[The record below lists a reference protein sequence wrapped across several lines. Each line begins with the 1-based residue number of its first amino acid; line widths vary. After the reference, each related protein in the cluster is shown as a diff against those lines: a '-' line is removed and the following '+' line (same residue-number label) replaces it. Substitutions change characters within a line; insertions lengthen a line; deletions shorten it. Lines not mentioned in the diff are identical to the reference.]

1 MGGNQWRVGGGGR
14 DSDSNFYNKTRLKG
28 SSRGELGKVKDS
40 GEGWTRR
47 FLHHD
52 ASTAAATRVAI
63 LLFVLVLHAPGDA
76 TPLGEVGASC

>member
-1 MGGNQWRVGGGGR
+1 MEAGETAIAIFITRRGLGR
-14 DSDSNFYNKTRLKG
+14 K

-63 LLFVLVLHAPGDA
+63 LLFILVLHAPGDA